1 MPFLYQCLIQCLSP
15 LLIARNFL
23 GLHQLSLKM
32 RLHNFQTIHI
42 QHSGVYLSEHTFLA
56 LL

>member
-23 GLHQLSLKM
+23 GLHQLSLEM